1 MKTFG
6 KIMGIV
12 IAAIVITAIG
22 VSLEFLAVSGIYWI
36 ICALLGWTFC
46 WKYAIV
52 ATIILLAISSFF
64 RGILKSGKKD

>member
-1 MKTFG
+1 MKIFG

-12 IAAIVITAIG
+12 IAAIMIIAISFG
-22 VSLEFLAVSGIYWI
+22 LELLAVSGIYWI

>member
-6 KIMGIV
+6 KIMGIIVAV
-12 IAAIVITAIG
+12 IAITAIG

-36 ICALLGWTFC
+36 ICTLLGWTFC

-64 RGILKSGKKD
+64 RGILQSGKKD

>member
-12 IAAIVITAIG
+12 IAAIVIIAIG
-22 VSLEFLAVSGIYWI
+22 FGLELLAVSGIYWI

>member
-6 KIMGIV
+6 KIMGIIV
-12 IAAIVITAIG
+12 AVIVITAIG

-64 RGILKSGKKD
+64 RGILKSGEKD

>member
-12 IAAIVITAIG
+12 ITAIVITAIG

-36 ICALLGWTFC
+36 ICTLLGWTFC

-64 RGILKSGKKD
+64 RGILKSGKND

>member
-1 MKTFG
+1 MKIFG
-6 KIMGIV
+6 RIMGIV
-12 IAAIVITAIG
+12 GIAILTIAIG
-22 VSLEFLAVSGIYWI
+22 VGLEFLAVTGIYWI

>member
-1 MKTFG
+1 MKIFG
-6 KIMGIV
+6 RIMGIV
-12 IAAIVITAIG
+12 GIAILTIAIG
-22 VSLEFLAVSGIYWI
+22 VGLEFLAVTGIYWI
-36 ICALLGWTFC
+36 ICALLGWTFY

>member
-6 KIMGIV
+6 KIMGIIV
-12 IAAIVITAIG
+12 AVIVITAIG

-46 WKYAIV
+46 LKYAIV

-64 RGILKSGKKD
+64 RGILKSGKND

>member
-12 IAAIVITAIG
+12 IAATMIIAIG
-22 VSLEFLAVSGIYWI
+22 FGLELLAVSGIYWI